1 MDLFNALRDELR
13 DGFELH
19 MDKAVMDSVTPVSNL
34 TFKPKTG
41 DTFTSTKIFTDT
53 TGTTGWSD
61 TYVIKIPDFEEKPK
75 KEKRTFFDDEML
87 DFLLK
92 EVMEKKA
99 KETVENLEKALEEE
113 KRDDIKE
120 FSNDIDHVLFRNPWT
135 IVFWK
140 DGSVTRVKCQKGDT
154 YDREKGF
161 AIAVIKHIFGDTNY
175 FNTIFKKWVPEEDE

>member
-1 MDLFNALRDELR
+1 MNLFDALTD
-13 DGFELH
+13 DFEFH
-19 MDKAVMDSVTPVSNL
+19 INKAIMDSTTPVSDL
-34 TFKPKTG
+34 VFRPKTG
-41 DTFTSTKIFTDT
+41 DTFTSTKIFTDAPIST
-53 TGTTGWSD
+53 D
-61 TYVIKIPDFEEKPK
+61 TYVIEMPEFEKK
-75 KEKRTFFDDEML
+75 KEDNRTFFDDEML

-120 FSNDIDHVLFRNPWT
+120 FSNDIDHVLFNNPWT

-175 FNTIFKKWVPEEDE
+175 FNTIFKKWVPEEDK

>member
-1 MDLFNALRDELR
+1 MDLFNALRD
-13 DGFELH
+13 DFEFH
-19 MDKAVMDSVTPVSNL
+19 IDKAIMDSVTPVSNL
-34 TFKPKTG
+34 TFKSKTG
-41 DTFTSTKIFTDT
+41 DTFTSTRTFTNT
-53 TGTTGWSD
+53 PVSSD
-61 TYVIKIPDFEEKPK
+61 TYVIKVPEFEKTTITTTK
-75 KEKRTFFDDEML
+75 TKEDNRTFFDDEML

-120 FSNDIDHVLFRNPWT
+120 FSNDIDHVLFNNPWT

>member
-1 MDLFNALRDELR
+1 MNLFDALTD
-13 DGFELH
+13 DFEFH
-19 MDKAVMDSVTPVSNL
+19 INKAIMDSTTPVSDL
-34 TFKPKTG
+34 VFRPKTG
-41 DTFTSTKIFTDT
+41 DTFTSTKIFTDAPIST
-53 TGTTGWSD
+53 D
-61 TYVIKIPDFEEKPK
+61 TYVIKMPEFEK
-75 KEKRTFFDDEML
+75 KKSVTTKTKEDNRTFFDDEML

-120 FSNDIDHVLFRNPWT
+120 FSNDIDHVLFNNPWT

-175 FNTIFKKWVPEEDE
+175 FNTIFKKWVPEEDK

>member
-1 MDLFNALRDELR
+1 MDLFNALRD
-13 DGFELH
+13 DFDFH
-19 MDKAVMDSVTPVSNL
+19 IDKAVMDSVTPVSNL

-41 DTFTSTKIFTDT
+41 DIFTSTKTFTET
-53 TGTTGWSD
+53 PVWSD
-61 TYVIKIPDFEEKPK
+61 TYVIKMPEVEKPK

-92 EVMEKKA
+92 EVIEKKA
-99 KETVENLEKALEEE
+99 KETVENLEKDIEEK

>member
-1 MDLFNALRDELR
+1 MDLFNALRD
-13 DGFELH
+13 DFEFH
-19 MDKAVMDSVTPVSNL
+19 INKAVMDSITPVSNL

-41 DTFTSTKIFTDT
+41 DTFTSTKTFTDT
-53 TGTTGWSD
+53 PVWSD
-61 TYVIKIPDFEEKPK
+61 TYVIKMPESKQTTTTITAKT
-75 KEKRTFFDDEML
+75 KEDNRTFFDDEML

-99 KETVENLEKALEEE
+99 KETVENLERDLEGK

-120 FSNDIDHVLFRNPWT
+120 FSNDIDHVLFNNPWT

-154 YDREKGF
+154 YDKEKGF